1 MLVAIAE
8 WEGDIISERTS
19 DALAAKLAR
28 GERLGG
34 TPADKRISPK
44 IAALVLATYENEG
57 SYAGA
62 ARKLNKMKIPTVIED
77 ARWHPTTV
85 AKVVRR
91 AEQA

>member
-1 MLVAIAE
+1 VLVAIAE
-8 WEGDIISERTS
+8 WEGDIISERTR
-19 DALAAKLAR
+19 DALAAKVAR

-34 TPADKRISPK
+34 TPADKRIPPE
-44 IAALVLATYENEG
+44 IAARVVRTYETEG

-62 ARKLNKMKIPTVIED
+62 ARKLNEMGVPTVIED

-91 AEQA
+91 E